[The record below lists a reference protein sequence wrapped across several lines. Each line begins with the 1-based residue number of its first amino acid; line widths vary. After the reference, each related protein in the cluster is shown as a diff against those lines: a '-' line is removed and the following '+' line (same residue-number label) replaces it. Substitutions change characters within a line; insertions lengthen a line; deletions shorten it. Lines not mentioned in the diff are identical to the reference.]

1 MVYHQTKGTVAL
13 RCCGRQALDPPMPSS
28 PLSRSSQPENFQFS
42 SLTTAL
48 TKPPFT
54 RSWRSGRSRH
64 WSNRQGWPHG
74 LTLCCEQG
82 PHWVHSDTGQHHDAV
97 LIVDVAAVFVAV
109 LVVVVIVLFPPTL
122 SSAGDAL
129 WSRSECFGRER
140 LFSRLL
146 LRCSRICRRH
156 KVASINME
164 YYISYYYNH
173 L

>member
-1 MVYHQTKGTVAL
+1 M
-13 RCCGRQALDPPMPSS
+13 
-28 PLSRSSQPENFQFS
+28 
-42 SLTTAL
+42 
-48 TKPPFT
+48 
-54 RSWRSGRSRH
+54 
-64 WSNRQGWPHG
+64 
-74 LTLCCEQG
+74 
-82 PHWVHSDTGQHHDAV
+82 HSDTGQHHDAV

-109 LVVVVIVLFPPTL
+109 LVVFVVVVVVVLFPPTL

-140 LFSRLL
+140 LFSHLL

>member
-1 MVYHQTKGTVAL
+1 M
-13 RCCGRQALDPPMPSS
+13 
-28 PLSRSSQPENFQFS
+28 
-42 SLTTAL
+42 
-48 TKPPFT
+48 
-54 RSWRSGRSRH
+54 
-64 WSNRQGWPHG
+64 
-74 LTLCCEQG
+74 
-82 PHWVHSDTGQHHDAV
+82 HSDTGQHHDAV

-109 LVVVVIVLFPPTL
+109 LVVFVVVVIVLFPPTL

-164 YYISYYYNH
+164 YYRVFF
-173 L
+173 LAGAP